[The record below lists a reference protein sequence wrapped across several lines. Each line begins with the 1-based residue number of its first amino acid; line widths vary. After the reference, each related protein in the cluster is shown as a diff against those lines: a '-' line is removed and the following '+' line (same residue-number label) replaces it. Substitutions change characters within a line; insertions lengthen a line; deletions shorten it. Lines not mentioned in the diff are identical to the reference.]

1 MLYLV
6 VFEAGMNLV
15 FLAGEVDNN
24 HNDGKRVALKYNQ
37 HLKRQRILQ
46 VKFKI
51 ISICKNHPEETVW
64 FYLQ

>member
-24 HNDGKRVALKYNQ
+24 
-37 HLKRQRILQ
+37 ILSLCIK
-46 VKFKI
+46 VDL
-51 ISICKNHPEETVW
+51 SDPSLWVGV
-64 FYLQ
+64 